1 MVFFNW
7 RMLVCYVIYQIYWRM
22 LRAWWPTISM
32 FPYLS
37 NWVTLLP
44 HLQLPLL
51 HKDLFSSG
59 LRKRSGVLLY
69 GPPGTGKVSPIAANF
84 YKISQFTISLVNE
97 KGKKLLY
104 NFLILN
110 LSDFTGKSCSNR
122 MFLKF
127 SKCKR
132 AWIDQHVHRRVGE
145 KCPWH
150 FPEGKDPFF
159 LSNLCPFNV
168 CMTFLFRTYSFCFYS
183 QIFKIYVLFR
193 QGQHAPV

>member
-132 AWIDQHVHRRVGE
+132 AWIDQHVHRRVRE